1 MVISVSILLSYGC
14 GTVVDL
20 PPLMA
25 WLLFRRRYDVMIDFG
40 LAPEQEAA
48 VKTAHQIA
56 EEMFRPISR
65 YYDEHEH
72 ESPQELI
79 DTLWEKRREGSL
91 FGGLDI
97 IAALRA
103 EEICWGDAGLYLC
116 VPTPGLGGAA
126 IFATGTREQLERFL
140 GGYNDGGPKWGAMA
154 MTEAGCG
161 SDTSA
166 ITTTAVRDG
175 DDWVL
180 NGEKIF
186 VTWGKRALE
195 EPGGL
200 IVVWATVDK
209 SAGRAGMK
217 SFVVPAG
224 TPGVRVE
231 KLEKKLGIRASD
243 TATVVFE
250 DCRIPYENILG
261 SPEVRKVDKAETA
274 GFKKAMATFDATRPI
289 VAAMAL
295 GVGRAAL
302 DFVKETLEKEDIEI
316 RYGLPRHKLSALERD
331 VMEMESNY
339 KAAKLLTLR
348 SLWLMSQLQP
358 NSLEASMAK
367 AKAGLAVTKI
377 TQKAVELMGPLGYSR
392 KCLLEKWMR
401 DAKINDIFEGTGQIN
416 MLVVARRVLDYSR
429 DQLK

>member
-1 MVISVSILLSYGC
+1 
-14 GTVVDL
+14 
-20 PPLMA
+20 
-25 WLLFRRRYDVMIDFG
+25 MIDFEPT
-40 LAPEQEAA
+40 PEQKEAVA
-48 VKTAHQIA
+48 TVHKIA
-56 EEMFRPISR
+56 EELFRPISR

-79 DTLWEKRREGSL
+79 DKLWEKRAEVNLSA
-91 FGGLDI
+91 GLDLT
-97 IAALRA
+97 AALRV
-103 EEICWGDAGLYLC
+103 EEACWGDASFYLC

-126 IFATGTREQLERFL
+126 IFATGTQEQIQRFL
-140 GGYNDGGPKWGAMA
+140 GTYNDGGPKWGAMA
-154 MTEAGCG
+154 MTETGCG

-175 DDWVL
+175 DEWVL

-186 VTWGKRALE
+186 ITWGKRAMDT
-195 EPGGL
+195 PGGL
-200 IVVWATVDK
+200 VVVWATVDK

-224 TPGVRVE
+224 TPGAKVE

-243 TATVVFE
+243 TATIVF
-250 DCRIPYENILG
+250 DNCRIPFENILG
-261 SPEVRKVDKAETA
+261 SPEVRKIDKTEA

-302 DFVKETLEKEDIEI
+302 DFVKETLDKEGIEI
-316 RYGLPRHKLSALERD
+316 RYGLPRHNLSTLERD
-331 VMEMESNY
+331 VMDIEANY

-348 SLWLMSQLQP
+348 SLWMMGQLLP
-358 NSLEASMAK
+358 NNLEASMAK

-392 KCLLEKWMR
+392 KYLLEKWMR

-416 MLVVARRVLDYSR
+416 MLVVARRILDYSR
-429 DQLK
+429 EQLK

>member
-1 MVISVSILLSYGC
+1 
-14 GTVVDL
+14 
-20 PPLMA
+20 
-25 WLLFRRRYDVMIDFG
+25 MIDFE
-40 LAPEQEAA
+40 LTPEQKEAVEA
-48 VKTAHQIA
+48 THKIV
-56 EEMFRPISR
+56 EELFRPISR

-79 DTLWEKRREGSL
+79 DKLWERRREGSL
-91 FGGLDI
+91 FGGLDVT
-97 IAALRA
+97 AALRV
-103 EEICWGDAGLYLC
+103 EEVCWGDAGLYLC
-116 VPTPGLGGAA
+116 IPSPGLGGAA
-126 IFATGTREQLERFL
+126 IFATGTKEQLQRFL
-140 GGYNDGGPKWGAMA
+140 GNYNEGGPKWGAMA
-154 MTEAGCG
+154 MTETGCG

-166 ITTTAVRDG
+166 ISTTAVRDG
-175 DDWVL
+175 DEWVL

-186 VTWGKRALE
+186 VTSGKRAME
-195 EPGGL
+195 NPEGVV
-200 IVVWATVDK
+200 VVWATVDK

-217 SFVVPAG
+217 SFVVQAG
-224 TPGVRVE
+224 TPGARVE
-231 KLEKKLGIRASD
+231 KMEKKLGIKASD
-243 TATVVFE
+243 TVTIVF
-250 DCRIPYENILG
+250 DNCRIPYENILG

-302 DFVKETLEKEDIEI
+302 DFIKETLEKEGIEI
-316 RYGLPRHKLSALERD
+316 RYGLPRQKLSALERD
-331 VMEMESNY
+331 IMDMEANY

-348 SLWLMSQLQP
+348 SLWMMSQFLP

-392 KCLLEKWMR
+392 KYLLEKWMR